1 MPVREDGAVEQPEHG
16 GPHDPLDIGAAEW
29 RDTIRRAL
37 KEIKRDRITIIAA
50 GMSFYWFLAIF
61 PLLFAAVGLITLL
74 QITPHAAGAL
84 KEVLE
89 TLLPDSAA
97 KVLTTSVTASQTRA
111 TASGLTALLIG
122 IGLALWGASSG
133 MAATQVGLDVAYD
146 VPDDRTFVKKRL
158 MSLVLVLAT
167 LVLGG
172 IAVVL
177 LVFGGPV
184 EDYVRDGLGV
194 GDSLGWL
201 WTTIRWVLALLS
213 VITLFALFYFIG
225 PNRQPPGWSWLS
237 PGGILA
243 TVIWVAASALFSVY
257 VSNFGGGYAK
267 TYGALAGVIILVLW
281 LYMTALAILVGAELN
296 GELERERALRAEA
309 EAKGGTGRST
319 SDTAPAP
326 ASPPAP
332 GPATAPAPHRSMA
345 EPRWEPGPE
354 APASTG
360 DDTGGR
366 VAPITTT
373 AIVVGAVLVASRK
386 LRGGR
391 QGRSRG

>member
-1 MPVREDGAVEQPEHG
+1 M
-16 GPHDPLDIGAAEW
+16 
-29 RDTIRRAL
+29 
-37 KEIKRDRITIIAA
+37 
-50 GMSFYWFLAIF
+50 
-61 PLLFAAVGLITLL
+61 
-74 QITPHAAGAL
+74 
-84 KEVLE
+84 
-89 TLLPDSAA
+89 
-97 KVLTTSVTASQTRA
+97 
-111 TASGLTALLIG
+111 
-122 IGLALWGASSG
+122 WGASSG

-184 EDYVRDGLGV
+184 EDYVRDVLGV

-201 WTTIRWVLALLS
+201 WTTIRWILALLS
-213 VITLFALFYFIG
+213 VITLFAVFYFIG

-243 TVIWVAASALFSVY
+243 TAIWVVASGLFSVY
-257 VSNFGGGYAK
+257 VSNFGGTYAK

-281 LYMTALAILVGAELN
+281 LYMTALAVLVGAEVN

-309 EAKGGTGRST
+309 EARGGTGRST

-326 ASPPAP
+326 GPAP
-332 GPATAPAPHRSMA
+332 VPATHRSIA
-345 EPRWEPGPE
+345 EPRWEPGPAE
-354 APASTG
+354 APSSPG
-360 DDTGGR
+360 DDGGTK

-391 QGRSRG
+391 QQRARG